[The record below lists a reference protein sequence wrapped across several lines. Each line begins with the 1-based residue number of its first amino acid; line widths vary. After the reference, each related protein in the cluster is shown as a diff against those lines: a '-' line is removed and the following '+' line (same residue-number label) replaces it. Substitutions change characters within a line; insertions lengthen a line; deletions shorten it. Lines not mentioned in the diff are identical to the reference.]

1 LFVAV
6 IVVAVVIAGVR
17 LAVTRTAVN
26 GYRVIDDYNLALQVI
41 GANPTW
47 RRVTVETETA
57 SDVTVGISEISLRLG
72 AGSGDERIAYVV
84 MTLNDPLGARRLL
97 DASTGAE
104 IPRLQP

>member
-1 LFVAV
+1 LLIAV

-17 LAVTRTAVN
+17 LAVTRTAVS

-72 AGSGDERIAYVV
+72 AGFGDERIAYVV
-84 MTLNDPLGARRLL
+84 MTLNEPLGARRLI
-97 DASTGAE
+97 DASTGVE